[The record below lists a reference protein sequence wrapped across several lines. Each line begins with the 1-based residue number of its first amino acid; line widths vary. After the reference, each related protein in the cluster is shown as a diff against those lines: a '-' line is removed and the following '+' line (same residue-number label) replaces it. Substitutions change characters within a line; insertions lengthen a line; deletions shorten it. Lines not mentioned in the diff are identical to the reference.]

1 MGQPA
6 QYRAH
11 QLNMGKF
18 QQKSVLIVILAVQL
32 ARVLQFKTVIHVK
45 LMEETTTILFME
57 LPYAVRHVL
66 MDSMPILLHFFVF
79 SVLLSVSP
87 APLIL
92 LIA

>member
-1 MGQPA
+1 MDQPA

-57 LPYAVRHVL
+57 LPYAVRYVL
-66 MDSMPILLHFFVF
+66 MDNMPILLHFFVF
-79 SVLLSVSP
+79 FALLSVSL